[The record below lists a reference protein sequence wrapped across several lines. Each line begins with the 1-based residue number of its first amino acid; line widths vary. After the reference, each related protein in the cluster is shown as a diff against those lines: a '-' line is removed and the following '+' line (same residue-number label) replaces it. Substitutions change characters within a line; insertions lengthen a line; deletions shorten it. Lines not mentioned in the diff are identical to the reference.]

1 MIAVSDRNLC
11 EEPFLERMAKL
22 VSAGPELVVLREKDL
37 PDVEYEQLARK
48 CSVIC
53 SVHNVPFAVHSRVD
67 IARRLGVSRIHMT
80 MDGLRSGGVSGFR
93 LVGAS
98 VHSVDEAIEAQ
109 GLGAHYLIA
118 GNVFETACKPG
129 MPARGLDFL
138 REVCDST
145 DLPVYAIGGVDP
157 ENYWEVV
164 SAGAAGA
171 ATMSLSMIADP
182 RYLLD
187 SMRPPVGSWGLLSRR
202 RRRRRPFSGP
212 RARRGP
218 CCRAAGIRADVP
230 RPV

>member
-1 MIAVSDRNLC
+1 MIAVTDRHLC
-11 EEPFLERMAKL
+11 GEPFLERIARL
-22 VSAGPELVVLREKDL
+22 AAAGPELVVLREKDL
-37 PDVEYEQLARK
+37 LDDDYEQLARK

-67 IARRLGVSRIHMT
+67 IARRLGVPRIHLT
-80 MDGLRSGGVSGFR
+80 MDGLRNGDVSGFR

-98 VHSVDEAIEAQ
+98 VHSVDEATEAQ

-129 MPARGLDFL
+129 EPAKGLDFL
-138 REVCDST
+138 RDVCDST
-145 DLPVYAIGGVDP
+145 HLPVYAIGGIGP

-171 ATMSLSMIADP
+171 ATMSLSMTADP
-182 RYLLD
+182 RDLMD

-202 RRRRRPFSGP
+202 RLRRRS
-212 RARRGP
+212 
-218 CCRAAGIRADVP
+218 V
-230 RPV
+230 